1 MDALQ
6 FIIEEGLIMIPV
18 LYILGEVIRH
28 TELIGNRW
36 IPIILLTFS
45 VGFTPWVIGGYTPD
59 NLVQAILVAGV
70 TVFGD
75 QVIKQI
81 GKGEYQ

>member
-28 TELIGNRW
+28 TELITNRW
-36 IPIILLTFS
+36 IPFTLLAIS
-45 VGFTPWVIGGYTPD
+45 LGFTPLVIGHYSPETF
-59 NLVQAILVAGV
+59 VQAVLVAGV
-70 TVFGD
+70 TVFGNEI
-75 QVIKQI
+75 IKQA
-81 GKGEYQ
+81 GKEQ